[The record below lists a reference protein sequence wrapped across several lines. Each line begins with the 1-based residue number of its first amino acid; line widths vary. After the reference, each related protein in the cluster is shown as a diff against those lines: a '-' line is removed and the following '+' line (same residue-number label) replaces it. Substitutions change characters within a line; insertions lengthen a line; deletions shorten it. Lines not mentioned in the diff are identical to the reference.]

1 MYKLKKSLL
10 SRLSTGITLMA
21 IPIFVLSMGAL
32 FLQSRYFIR
41 EEANK
46 HASSALDATMHR
58 IKKYMLAT
66 EMAANAN
73 TWFIEHNFQPDTLL
87 ALSRRIVALNGNTH
101 SCTISAA
108 PDIFPQYGRYFSVYA
123 ARQGDTIVSL
133 REQDYDYFDRRWY
146 KAPVAQGEGCW
157 VEPVFEHSEGAVR
170 TDETVLSYCK
180 PLYDRNQ
187 TEANGQKRLLGVLC
201 VDLSFPLLAEAINA
215 VEPEYPGSYYVM
227 LGADGHFFYHPDA
240 KRLFRKT
247 ITSDLDPQAHADIIA
262 IGHEMVAGKTGHMHA
277 QINGRECHVVYRPL
291 PSSRWSIALV
301 SPDSEILSSYYQL
314 IYIVIALILVGLAI
328 ILWLCRRAV
337 GHAVSPVSYLAG
349 LTQQISEGHYD
360 IEIPRTSREDAI
372 GQLQNSF
379 VTMQQ
384 SIEDHISRIRQ
395 TTEETK
401 HRNEEL
407 ASAMK
412 LAEEGVRQKNVF
424 IQNVSH
430 QIRTPLNI
438 ILGFAHILRESQDM
452 EEGEL
457 QEIRSMM
464 SYNAFHL
471 NRMVLMLF
479 DSSDIGA
486 SEIWKSQHTDQ
497 ISCNELGRDSIRY
510 IHEHFPDLPIRLES
524 EVPDSLQIVTNY
536 LYLMR
541 SIRELLYNAAKYS
554 DGQHISLRI
563 EQTEATVRF
572 TIEDTG
578 PGLSA
583 ESLDKIFKPFTKAD
597 DLSEGLGLGLPL
609 ARSHIISL
617 GGILE
622 HDDSYHNGCRFIV
635 IMPK

>member
-215 VEPEYPGSYYVM
+215 AEPEHPGSYYIM
-227 LGADGHFFYHPDA
+227 LGADGHYFYHPDA
-240 KRLFRKT
+240 NRLFRKT
-247 ITSDLDPQAHADIIA
+247 VTSDLDPQAHADIIA

-277 QINGRECHVVYRPL
+277 QINGRKCHVVYRPL

-384 SIEDHISRIRQ
+384 SIEDHISSIRQ

-486 SEIWKSQHTDQ
+486 SEVWKSQHTDQ
-497 ISCNELGRDSIRY
+497 ISCNELARESISY
-510 IHEHFPDLPIRLES
+510 IHDHFPGINVRLES

-541 SIRELLYNAAKYS
+541 PLRELLYNAAKYS

-563 EQTEATVRF
+563 EQTEASVRF

-583 ESLDKIFKPFTKAD
+583 ESLDKLFKPFTKAD

-609 ARSHIISL
+609 ARSHILSL

-622 HDDSYHNGCRFIV
+622 HDDTYHNGCRFIV

>member
-1 MYKLKKSLL
+1 MFRLKKSLL
-10 SRLSTGITLMA
+10 SKLSTGITLMA
-21 IPIFVLSMGAL
+21 IPIFVLSLGAL

-41 EEANK
+41 QEASE
-46 HASSALDATMHR
+46 HVRSMLDATMHR
-58 IKKYMLAT
+58 IKKYMLTT
-66 EMAANAN
+66 EMATNAN

-87 ALSRRIVALNGNTH
+87 ALSRRIVALNGNTN

-123 ARQGDTIVSL
+123 ARQGDTIASI

-201 VDLSFPLLAEAINA
+201 VDLSVPLLAEAINA
-215 VEPEYPGSYYVM
+215 VEPEYPGSYYIM
-227 LGADGHFFYHPDA
+227 LGADGHYFYHPDA
-240 KRLFRKT
+240 NRLFRKT
-247 ITSDLDPQAHADIIA
+247 VTSDLDPQAHADIIA
-262 IGHEMVAGKTGHMHA
+262 IGQEMLAGKEGHMHA
-277 QINGRECHVVYRPL
+277 QINGRKCHVVYRPL

-301 SPDSEILSSYYQL
+301 SPDREILHSYYQL
-314 IYIVIALILVGLAI
+314 TYIIIALIVIGLAV

-337 GHAVSPVSYLAG
+337 GHAVRPVSYLAG

-379 VTMQQ
+379 ATMQL
-384 SIEDHISRIRQ
+384 SIDDRISSIRQ

-401 HRNEEL
+401 RRNEEL
-407 ASAMK
+407 ASAMQ

-438 ILGFAHILRESQDM
+438 ILGFAQVLRESQDM
-452 EEGEL
+452 SEEEL

-471 NRMVLMLF
+471 NRMVLMLY
-479 DSSDIGA
+479 DSSDTGA
-486 SEIWKSQHTDQ
+486 YKVWKNQLTDQ
-497 ISCNELGRDSIRY
+497 ISCNELGRESIGY
-510 IHEHFPDLPIRLES
+510 IHDHFPGINVRLES

-541 SIRELLYNAAKYS
+541 PLRELLYNAAKYS

-563 EQTEATVRF
+563 EQTEASVRF

-583 ESLDKIFKPFTKAD
+583 ESLDKLFKPFNKLD